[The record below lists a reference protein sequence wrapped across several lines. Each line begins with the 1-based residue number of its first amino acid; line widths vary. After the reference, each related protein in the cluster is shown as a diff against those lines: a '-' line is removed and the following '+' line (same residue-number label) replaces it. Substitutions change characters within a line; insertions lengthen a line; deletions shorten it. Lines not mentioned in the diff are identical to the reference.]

1 MNTKIVKALTLEGK
15 GDVKLKEYPYP
26 KVEKDSVLIRME
38 YSGICGTDK
47 HSYQGWFDQKGG
59 RSLPLP
65 VIQGHENVGVVEE
78 IGSEFLDYDGRPLKV
93 GDRVIPAPNVP
104 CGRCYSCRNNHPY
117 YYCAEKRDY
126 GNNIGAGDPPHLF
139 GGWSE
144 YTYILPRSYLFSY
157 PKHLP
162 VELGTLIEPFSVTA
176 CLDKARQWSSEWEP
190 FRSGDTV
197 VVMGTGPIGIMH
209 ILKAHLLGT
218 GKLIAV
224 DKVKFRLT
232 IAEKLGANHSIVN
245 NSIDE
250 LKDKIMEL
258 TDNRGADLVVD
269 CTGLA
274 EGLSQSLELIREG
287 GMILEV
293 GAASNSTTV
302 NINPHYLFEKSA
314 RIIGVGGDEVSQYM
328 PSIKILERTLDYI
341 PWDSIISHKYKISQI
356 DEAMQKA
363 LGDES
368 MKVLLSPN

>member
-1 MNTKIVKALTLEGK
+1 
-15 GDVKLKEYPYP
+15 
-26 KVEKDSVLIRME
+26 
-38 YSGICGTDK
+38 
-47 HSYQGWFDQKGG
+47 
-59 RSLPLP
+59 
-65 VIQGHENVGVVEE
+65 
-78 IGSEFLDYDGRPLKV
+78 
-93 GDRVIPAPNVP
+93 
-104 CGRCYSCRNNHPY
+104 
-117 YYCAEKRDY
+117 
-126 GNNIGAGDPPHLF
+126 
-139 GGWSE
+139 
-144 YTYILPRSYLFSY
+144 
-157 PKHLP
+157 
-162 VELGTLIEPFSVTA
+162 
-176 CLDKARQWSSEWEP
+176 
-190 FRSGDTV
+190 
-197 VVMGTGPIGIMH
+197 MH

-224 DKVKFRLT
+224 DKVKFRLK

-258 TDNRGADLVVD
+258 TNNRGADVVVD

-302 NINPHYLFEKSA
+302 NINPHFLFEKSA

-356 DEAMQKA
+356 DEAMQQA

-368 MKVLLSPN
+368 MTVLLSPN

>member
-144 YTYILPRSYLFSY
+144 YMYILPRSYLFSY

-224 DKVKFRLT
+224 DKVKFRLK

-258 TDNRGADLVVD
+258 TNNRGADLVVD

-302 NINPHYLFEKSA
+302 NINPHFLFEKSA
-314 RIIGVGGDEVSQYM
+314 RIIGVGGDEISQYM

-356 DEAMQKA
+356 DEAMQQA